1 MAIIK
6 QRGQR
11 KVSDVIFVLSMGQAP
26 KPSKRKC
33 FLLYFFQKK
42 YKNTSVAGTSRMP
55 MLMEEGL

>member
-6 QRGQR
+6 QSGQR
-11 KVSDVIFVLSMGQAP
+11 KVSDVIFVLSIGQVP

-42 YKNTSVAGTSRMP
+42 YKDTSVAGESRML
-55 MLMEEGL
+55 MLTEN